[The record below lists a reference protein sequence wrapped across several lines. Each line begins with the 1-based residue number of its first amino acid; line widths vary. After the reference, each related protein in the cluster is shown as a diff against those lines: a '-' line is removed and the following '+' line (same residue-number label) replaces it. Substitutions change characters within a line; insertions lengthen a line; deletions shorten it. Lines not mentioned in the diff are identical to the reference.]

1 MVELVYKFDKKS
13 TISFYKG
20 EFTAKVLQGHIHI
33 NISESMVV
41 LSI

>member
-20 EFTAKVLQGHIHI
+20 ESTANVQFKLIWGHIHI
-33 NISESMVV
+33 NIY
-41 LSI
+41 IYI